1 MPTSTSGRTLAP
13 AEIGDRVRAQFGDD
27 VTTVEDQ
34 FGHAVITVAPGRY
47 RELAQFLRDEP
58 DIACDYFDFSAGVDM
73 GGGPAPE
80 GAEEAE
86 PAEAPASGPRFQV
99 ITHLFSTRHNHHVRL
114 KVGLG
119 DGEACTSLS
128 SVYPGANWH
137 ERETWELFGIVFEG
151 HPHLVKL
158 LLPEPFEGHPLRKDF
173 ELMSRVAKPW
183 PGAVEGEE
191 EEEE

>member
-27 VTTVEDQ
+27 VTAVDEQ
-34 FGHAVITVAPGRY
+34 FGHAVITVGPHRY

-80 GAEEAE
+80 GSEEAE
-86 PAEAPASGPRFQV
+86 AAEAPEAPSSGPRFQV

-114 KVGLG
+114 KVGL
-119 DGEACTSLS
+119 A
-128 SVYPGANWH
+128 
-137 ERETWELFGIVFEG
+137 
-151 HPHLVKL
+151 
-158 LLPEPFEGHPLRKDF
+158 
-173 ELMSRVAKPW
+173 
-183 PGAVEGEE
+183 
-191 EEEE
+191 